1 MQKHNTD
8 VMAQIIGMLE
18 KRKKEYFGNYF
29 IVLAFFFL
37 YSFTSCSVFKVKSLI
52 EHLEGYSLNI
62 FSKKKKEKKIK
73 FVNKWNIKWQ
83 KIISDM

>member
-62 FSKKKKEKKIK
+62 FSKKKRKKK
-73 FVNKWNIKWQ
+73 
-83 KIISDM
+83 SSL

>member
-29 IVLAFFFL
+29 IVLAFFFSL
-37 YSFTSCSVFKVKSLI
+37 FFHQLFSFQGQKFDRTL
-52 EHLEGYSLNI
+52 GRI
-62 FSKKKKEKKIK
+62 FPKHIFKKKKKKK
-73 FVNKWNIKWQ
+73 
-83 KIISDM
+83 SSL